1 MKKLKN
7 IIAEY
12 TEKLKTSSPTARL
25 DVELLLSNVLGYDDR
40 IQLIMNY
47 EKVLEENQFKKFIDL
62 FEKRMN
68 KMPMAY
74 IFNEKEFMGF
84 NFYVDENVLIPR
96 PDTELIVEELIYHI
110 NKLTPKNK
118 DLKVLDMC
126 VGSGAIIISSAKLIN
141 DKGNVSLYAVDI
153 SKEALSISKKNA
165 LNLNADNI
173 TFIQSDLFSSKNL
186 DPLKGKLDIIV
197 SNPPYI
203 KEDIIESL
211 ESDVKNFEPMIALS
225 GGQSGMDFYNKIIED
240 SREFL
245 KLDGILIFESGHDQ
259 AEDIIFKMKECGFT
273 DIYSKKDIQGF
284 DRMVA
289 GKLTDK

>member
-141 DKGNVSLYAVDI
+141 DKDNVSLYAVDI

-203 KEDIIESL
+203 KEDVIESL
-211 ESDVKNFEPMIALS
+211 ESYVKNFEPMIALS

>member
-47 EKVLEENQFKKFIDL
+47 EKILEENQFKKFIAL

-141 DKGNVSLYAVDI
+141 DKDNVSLYAVDI

-186 DPLKGKLDIIV
+186 DALKGKLDIIV

-203 KEDIIESL
+203 KEDVIESL

>member
-62 FEKRMN
+62 FEKRMS

-74 IFNEKEFMGF
+74 ILNEKEFMGF

-141 DKGNVSLYAVDI
+141 DKDNISLYAVDI

-165 LNLNADNI
+165 LNLNANNI

-203 KEDIIESL
+203 KEDVIESL

-284 DRMVA
+284 DRMIA

>member
-47 EKVLEENQFKKFIDL
+47 EKILEENQFKKFIAL

-118 DLKVLDMC
+118 DFKVLDMC

-141 DKGNVSLYAVDI
+141 DKDNVSLYAVDI

-203 KEDIIESL
+203 KEDVIESL

-225 GGQSGMDFYNKIIED
+225 GGQSGMYFYNKIIED

-284 DRMVA
+284 DRMIA

>member
-141 DKGNVSLYAVDI
+141 DKDNVSLYAVDI

-186 DPLKGKLDIIV
+186 DALKGKLDIIV

-203 KEDIIESL
+203 KEDVIESL

-225 GGQSGMDFYNKIIED
+225 GGQSGMYFYNKIIED

>member
-118 DLKVLDMC
+118 NLKVLDMC

-141 DKGNVSLYAVDI
+141 DKDNVSLYAVDI

-203 KEDIIESL
+203 KEDVIESL

>member
-1 MKKLKN
+1 
-7 IIAEY
+7 
-12 TEKLKTSSPTARL
+12 
-25 DVELLLSNVLGYDDR
+25 
-40 IQLIMNY
+40 
-47 EKVLEENQFKKFIDL
+47 
-62 FEKRMN
+62 MN

-141 DKGNVSLYAVDI
+141 DKDNVSLYAVDI

-203 KEDIIESL
+203 KEDVIESL

>member
-47 EKVLEENQFKKFIDL
+47 EKILEENQFKKFIDL

-141 DKGNVSLYAVDI
+141 DKDNVSLYAVDI

-203 KEDIIESL
+203 KEDVIESL

>member
-40 IQLIMNY
+40 IQLIINY

-203 KEDIIESL
+203 KEDVIESL

>member
-47 EKVLEENQFKKFIDL
+47 EKILEENQFKKFIAL

-141 DKGNVSLYAVDI
+141 DKDNVSLYAVDI

-203 KEDIIESL
+203 KEDVIESL

>member
-141 DKGNVSLYAVDI
+141 DKDNVSLYAVDI

-203 KEDIIESL
+203 KEDVIESL
-211 ESDVKNFEPMIALS
+211 ESDVKNFEPMISLS

>member
-47 EKVLEENQFKKFIDL
+47 EKILEENQFKKFIAL

-96 PDTELIVEELIYHI
+96 PDTELIVEKLIYHI

-141 DKGNVSLYAVDI
+141 DKDNVSLYAVDI

-203 KEDIIESL
+203 KEDVIESL

>member
-141 DKGNVSLYAVDI
+141 DKDNVNLYAVDI

-203 KEDIIESL
+203 KEDVIESL

-284 DRMVA
+284 DRMIA

>member
-203 KEDIIESL
+203 KEDVIESL

>member
-141 DKGNVSLYAVDI
+141 DKDNVSLYAVDI

>member
-25 DVELLLSNVLGYDDR
+25 DVELILSNVLGYDDR

-141 DKGNVSLYAVDI
+141 DKDNVSLYAVDI

-203 KEDIIESL
+203 KEDVIESL

>member
-141 DKGNVSLYAVDI
+141 DKDNVSLYAVDI

-203 KEDIIESL
+203 KEDVIESL

>member
-47 EKVLEENQFKKFIDL
+47 EKILEENQFKKFIAL

-141 DKGNVSLYAVDI
+141 DKDNVSLYAVDI

-203 KEDIIESL
+203 KEDVIESL

-284 DRMVA
+284 DRMIA

>member
-47 EKVLEENQFKKFIDL
+47 EKILEENQFKKFIAL

-141 DKGNVSLYAVDI
+141 DKDNVSLYAVDI

-203 KEDIIESL
+203 KEDVIESL

-259 AEDIIFKMKECGFT
+259 AEDIISKMKECGFT

-284 DRMVA
+284 DRMIA

>member
-110 NKLTPKNK
+110 NKFTPKNK

-141 DKGNVSLYAVDI
+141 DKDNVSLYAVDI

-203 KEDIIESL
+203 KEDVIESL

>member
-47 EKVLEENQFKKFIDL
+47 EKILEENQFKKFISL

-141 DKGNVSLYAVDI
+141 DKDNVSLYAVDI

-203 KEDIIESL
+203 KEDVIESL

>member
-141 DKGNVSLYAVDI
+141 DKDNVSLYAVDI

-203 KEDIIESL
+203 KEDVIESL

-225 GGQSGMDFYNKIIED
+225 GGQSGMDFYNKIIEY

-245 KLDGILIFESGHDQ
+245 KIDGILIFESGHDQ

>member
-141 DKGNVSLYAVDI
+141 DKDNVSLYAVDI

-203 KEDIIESL
+203 KEDVIESL

-284 DRMVA
+284 DRMIA

>member
-47 EKVLEENQFKKFIDL
+47 EKILEENQFKKFIAL

-96 PDTELIVEELIYHI
+96 PDTELIVEKLIYHI

-141 DKGNVSLYAVDI
+141 DKDNVSLYAVDI

-203 KEDIIESL
+203 KEDVIESL

-284 DRMVA
+284 DRMIA

>member
-47 EKVLEENQFKKFIDL
+47 EKILEENQFKKFIAL

-141 DKGNVSLYAVDI
+141 DKDNVSLYAVDI

-173 TFIQSDLFSSKNL
+173 TFIQSDLFSYKNL

-203 KEDIIESL
+203 KEDVIESL

-273 DIYSKKDIQGF
+273 EIYSKKDIQGF

>member
-47 EKVLEENQFKKFIDL
+47 EKILEENQFKKFIAL

-141 DKGNVSLYAVDI
+141 DKDNVSLYAVDI

-186 DPLKGKLDIIV
+186 DALKGKLDIIV

-203 KEDIIESL
+203 KEDVIESL

-284 DRMVA
+284 DRMIA

>member
-25 DVELLLSNVLGYDDR
+25 DVELILSNVLGYDDR

-47 EKVLEENQFKKFIDL
+47 EKALEENQFKKFIDL

-141 DKGNVSLYAVDI
+141 DKDNVSLYAVDI

-203 KEDIIESL
+203 KEDVIESL